1 MRLSDFI
8 ELLQL
13 PKRMRH
19 RPCPVCASGPGRSL
33 LRYDRYLLPSDIREC
48 EHCGMIYCA
57 NMLPPAEL
65 ERFYVSLY
73 GALMSFKGTKA
84 QIETYRDVARQR
96 VEKISARLGP
106 LDKVLEVGAGYGYF
120 LAAARAAGA
129 QDIHGIEP
137 SSDGV
142 THARQEHD
150 LGMQIVQAPLFE
162 AGPPPFTPQVT
173 VLFHVLEHLLDPGAA
188 LARLAE
194 WVPEGGHLVIE
205 VPDTAGDWSS
215 MGLINFHI
223 SHASYF
229 RAETLT
235 DLLRRNGFRPT
246 EIEQEASGI
255 YPGNLRVYAQRDSSL
270 PKNLPFQ
277 APPSLAGHIAALVKP
292 WSLRTGYLRAGVRL
306 LRLLARR

>member
-8 ELLQL
+8 ELLHL
-13 PKRMRH
+13 PKHMRH
-19 RPCPVCASGPGRSL
+19 RPCPICGSDIGQQL

-57 NMLPPAEL
+57 NMLLPDEL
-65 ERFYVSLY
+65 EHFYVSLY
-73 GALMSFKGTKA
+73 GALMNFKATPA
-84 QIETYRDVARQR
+84 QIAIYRDVARQR
-96 VEKISARLGP
+96 IEKISSKLGP
-106 LDKVLEVGAGYGYF
+106 LDRVLEVGAGYGYF

-137 SSDGV
+137 SADGV
-142 THARQEHD
+142 AHARQEHD
-150 LGMQIVQAPLFE
+150 LGMQIIEAPLLE
-162 AGPPPFTPQVT
+162 AGPPPFTPHVT

-188 LARLAE
+188 LDRIAD
-194 WVPEGGHLVIE
+194 WIPDGGHLVIE

-215 MGLINFHI
+215 MGLINFHL

-235 DLLRRNGFRPT
+235 DLLRRHGFRPT
-246 EIEQEASGI
+246 EVEQEASGI
-255 YPGNLRVYAQRDSSL
+255 YPGNLRIYAQRDSSL
-270 PKNLPFQ
+270 PRDLPFQ
-277 APPSLAGHIAALVKP
+277 APPSLAGHVAALVKP
-292 WSLRTGYLRAGVRL
+292 WSLRTGYPRAGLRL